1 MELLP
6 AIDLRQ
12 GGVVRLRQGRDD
24 ERTEYEVEPAE
35 ALRRW
40 AELGVERVH
49 VVDLDAAFGEEPQR
63 GLIEALVRE
72 GVARLQLGG
81 GLRDREAVEWAL
93 DLGCDRVVLTSLLAR
108 DFDLFAELCDRFP
121 GRLVPAL
128 DVQGD
133 RVRTHGWRGE
143 AEGTV
148 DELAAR
154 LRGLPIG
161 PVLVTD
167 IERDGTL
174 EGPNVELTRRVAR
187 SAGVGGLVSGG
198 VSRLEDLEQARR
210 FEEIEGVIVGRA
222 FYDGRIDAEA
232 AAQLCRAGGEETG

>member
-6 AIDLRQ
+6 AIDLRN
-12 GGVVRLRQGRDD
+12 GRVVRLRQGRDD
-24 ERTEYEVEPAE
+24 ARTEYDLEPLA

-49 VVDLDAAFGEEPQR
+49 VVDLDGAFGEEPQR
-63 GLIEALVRE
+63 ALIEEMVSE
-72 GVARLQLGG
+72 GAVRLQLGG

-93 DLGCDRVVLTSLLAR
+93 ELGCDRVVLTSLVAR

-128 DVQGD
+128 DVRDD

-154 LRGLPIG
+154 LRGLAIG

-174 EGPNVELTRRVAR
+174 EGPNIELTRRVAQR
-187 SAGVGGLVSGG
+187 AGVGGLVSGG
-198 VSRLEDLEQARR
+198 VSRLDDLEEARR
-210 FEEIEGVIVGRA
+210 HQEIEGVIVGRA
-222 FYDGRIDAEA
+222 FYDGRIDPEA
-232 AAQLCRAGGEETG
+232 AAELCRGDAKRHG